1 VEITLSLS
9 LPRDEESIPVAR
21 HLIRQALAEVG
32 VEAGCSYDVELAMSE
47 ACTNVLRHAGPG
59 DAYQV
64 RLQIEDRSCALRIV
78 DLGRGFDTAGPRP
91 GAEGVEEGGRGLG
104 LMLALVDKVQFA
116 SKPEAGTVVRMEKA
130 LVYRDDYT
138 GGRRQ

>member
-9 LPRDEESIPVAR
+9 LPRDEESIPIAR
-21 HLIRQALAEVG
+21 HLVRQALAEVG
-32 VEAGCSYDVELAMSE
+32 VEADCAYDVELAMSE

-59 DAYQV
+59 DAYRV
-64 RLQIEDRSCALRIV
+64 RLQIEEHSCELRIV
-78 DLGRGFDTAGPRP
+78 DLGRGFDSAGQRP
-91 GAEGVEEGGRGLG
+91 AREGVEEGGRGLG

-116 SKPEAGTVVRMEKA
+116 SKPEAGTVVRLEKT
-130 LVYRDDYT
+130 LVYRDDYM